1 MASNPT
7 PLQRDTGGRAA
18 KDDPPKPTPGTADKP
33 AGKPAQKGPLDRPEK
48 S

>member
-7 PLQRDTGGRAA
+7 PLPRDTGCQDA
-18 KDDPPKPTPGTADKP
+18 KNDTPRPKPGTADKP